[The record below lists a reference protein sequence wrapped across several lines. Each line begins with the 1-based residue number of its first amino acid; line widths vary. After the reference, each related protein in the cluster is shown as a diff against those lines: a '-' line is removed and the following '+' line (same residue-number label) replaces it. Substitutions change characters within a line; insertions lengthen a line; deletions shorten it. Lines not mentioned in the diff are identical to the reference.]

1 MCDPA
6 SQGLRAGQEE
16 TLTLERAM
24 LRGADDIEFPH
35 ICGFGALR
43 QCGSLSVA
51 VIYCSDF
58 DGNLAIRINMGQ
70 PVIR

>member
-1 MCDPA
+1 VCNPA
-6 SQGLRAGQEE
+6 SQRLRAGQEE
-16 TLTLERAM
+16 TLALERPM
-24 LRGADDIEFPH
+24 LRWVDHIEFLD

-51 VIYCSDF
+51 VIYCRDF
-58 DGNLAIRINMGQ
+58 NGNLAVRINMGQ